1 MNDEKKEYTSPVLTI
16 HGDISE
22 ITLAGCSP
30 NSDHPMVR
38 STIQTRILLVPDLSL
53 TF

>member
-1 MNDEKKEYTSPVLTI
+1 MENIKKEYTSPVLTI

-30 NSDHPMVR
+30 NSDRPNGTTND
-38 STIQTRILLVPDLSL
+38 SDAYPCAPSS
-53 TF
+53 